1 MRRVLKK
8 DTGKHSNSNFK
19 TKVVWNF
26 PLLNDLVYGYNSQLI
41 SNVDYDLI
49 NICWTFGLLNDLV
62 LKNMIRFDRFDSVGF
77 FAW

>member
-26 PLLNDLVYGYNSQLI
+26 PLLNDVVYGYNSQLI

-49 NICWTFGLLNDLV
+49 NIC
-62 LKNMIRFDRFDSVGF
+62 
-77 FAW
+77 

>member
-8 DTGKHSNSNFK
+8 DTEKHSNSNFK

-26 PLLNDLVYGYNSQLI
+26 PLLHGVVYGYNLQLI

-49 NICWTFGLLNDLV
+49 NIC
-62 LKNMIRFDRFDSVGF
+62 
-77 FAW
+77 